1 MINERLI
8 IRVGGGY
15 MNVED
20 FVKQKTKIEIARQI
34 KNDEAKKKAINENDS
49 RDIQS
54 SLTTTGDAKSKNG
67 NRAIKEKTSMY
78 IMESVRKTDPYDVQT
93 TNKSIKKPI
102 TDKRLGNAN
111 FS

>member
-49 RDIQS
+49 RDI
-54 SLTTTGDAKSKNG
+54 
-67 NRAIKEKTSMY
+67 
-78 IMESVRKTDPYDVQT
+78 
-93 TNKSIKKPI
+93 
-102 TDKRLGNAN
+102 
-111 FS
+111 